1 MDGTL
6 RELILLAVLV
16 LLNAFFAAS
25 EIAIVSVRKTRVRQ
39 LVEDGNA
46 EARILEQLTEDSSRL
61 LATVQVGVTL
71 VGFFSAAIA
80 AVSLAEPFYA
90 AVVLLGLPLS
100 AEAGYSISVTVI
112 TLTLAFL
119 MLLLGELV
127 PKTIAL
133 QHAEHFAL
141 LVARPISIISRIFA
155 PPVVFLTVVTNFLV
169 RLLGQDRKSSLPFVT
184 PDEIK
189 TMVDAGQEG
198 GVIETTEKEMIYS
211 IFEMGQTTAREVMVP
226 RIDVFLLAV
235 ETPLA
240 EVIGAAIRTSH
251 TRIPVFEGTR
261 DNVIGIVHTKDLLK
275 CGLDTC
281 PVGGLRDLLQ
291 PAYFVP
297 ESKKI
302 DELLREMQ
310 AHRVHMA
317 VVVDEYGGTAGI
329 VTIEDVLEEIVGE
342 IQDEYDKEEALV
354 QPVRDGEAIFDGIT
368 PLDDVNDT
376 MGLDLTAEDV
386 DSVGGFVYS
395 QLGRI
400 PSPGDTVEVPGATIT
415 VLSTLKRRI
424 KKVKVVMKAHEG
436 ETAPPPDD

>member
-1 MDGTL
+1 MDGALGQVLLIATL
-6 RELILLAVLV
+6 IT
-16 LLNAFFAAS
+16 LNAFFAAS

-39 LVEDGNA
+39 LVEEGNPD
-46 EARILEQLTEDSSRL
+46 ARVLERLSEDSSRL

-80 AVSLAEPFYA
+80 AVSLADPLYA
-90 AVVLLGLPLS
+90 VIKLLKLPIS
-100 AEAGYSISVTVI
+100 DDAGYSLSVTAI

-133 QHAEHFAL
+133 QHAESFAL
-141 LVARPISIISRIFA
+141 LVARPISLISQMFA
-155 PPVVFLTVVTNFLV
+155 PPVGFLTVVTDFVV

-211 IFEMGQTTAREVMVP
+211 IFEMGETTAREVMVP
-226 RIDVFLLAV
+226 RIDTFLLSV
-235 ETPLA
+235 ETPLN
-240 EVIGAAIRTSH
+240 EVINAAIRTSH

-261 DNVIGIVHTKDLLK
+261 DNVIGVVHTKDLLK
-275 CGLDTC
+275 CGVDSC
-281 PVGGLRDLLQ
+281 PTGGLRELLR

-310 AHRVHMA
+310 ARRVHMA
-317 VVVDEYGGTAGI
+317 IVVDEYGGTAGL

-354 QPVRDGEAIFDGIT
+354 VPVSDGEAIFDGIT
-368 PLDDVNDT
+368 PLDDVNET
-376 MGLDLTAEDV
+376 MGLDLSAEDV
-386 DSVGGFVYS
+386 DSIGGFVYS

-400 PSPGDTVEVPGATIT
+400 PSPGDVVDAPGATIT

-424 KKVKVVMKAHEG
+424 QKVKVMLKAHEA
-436 ETAPPPDD
+436 EESQPPAE